1 MKRRFTLIE
10 LLVVIAIIAILAA
23 MLLPALGKAREKAR
37 DSKCLNNLK
46 QIGLAVGMY
55 RSEFGG
61 YYMKTAGYSSTA
73 TVNWPYFLCKN
84 YLPTPHILFC
94 PAANGKVTV
103 ANNVASMATNYSTVD
118 YGVAYH
124 TISTSYFTTYLA
136 APMVNYGQQ
145 PANEGHLRAPSRTI
159 NYAGSP
165 NPTTNPMSVQMN
177 GTVAAGYYY
186 LSTLSTQLNVA
197 KLFHRN
203 ALEILWCDGSAGFKQ
218 RPGATTVQQVVG
230 HLSGS
235 SQVGNGQNYFDR
247 TSNRP
252 DW

>member
-1 MKRRFTLIE
+1 MKRLFTLIE

-23 MLLPALGKAREKAR
+23 MLLPALSKAR
-37 DSKCLNNLK
+37 DKARDTKCINNLK
-46 QIGLAVGMY
+46 QIGIAVGMY
-55 RSEFGG
+55 RSEFNGF
-61 YYMKTAGYSSTA
+61 YMKTAGYSATT
-73 TVNWPYFLCKN
+73 TVNWPYFMCSN
-84 YLPTPHILFC
+84 YLPSPRILFC
-94 PAANGKVTV
+94 PAANGKVNV
-103 ANNVASMATNYSTVD
+103 GSNVASMPTNYSTVD
-118 YGVAYH
+118 YGVSYH
-124 TISTSYFTTYLA
+124 TIATSYFSTYLTL
-136 APMVNYGQQ
+136 PMTNYGQQ
-145 PANEGHLRAPSRTI
+145 PANEGNLKAPSRTI

-177 GTVAAGYYY
+177 GTLSAGYYY
-186 LSTLSTQLNVA
+186 LPNLSTQLNVT
-197 KLFHRN
+197 KLFHHN

-252 DW
+252 NW